1 AGQRREADMLLGQL
15 AQRRPTDPEQVYAYG
30 LYLSSSERE
39 RAALTHLNT
48 LPRDKWTP
56 NILELAQR
64 LQTNEL
70 MTTANRLRDN
80 GQEAQAIAL
89 LRQQPA
95 SDRIDFTLADWA
107 QQRGD
112 NAAARAQYQAVL
124 ARTPGS
130 EEARLGLA
138 EALIAD
144 GDNAAAREQLAA
156 LTTPAASG
164 EPRSPGTQRRL
175 ANAQ

>member
-1 AGQRREADMLLGQL
+1 MLLGQL

-30 LYLSSSERE
+30 LYLSGSERE

-70 MTTANRLRDN
+70 MATANRLRDN
-80 GQEAQAIAL
+80 GQEAQAVAL

-95 SDRIDFTLADWA
+95 PAGKRSGRRRTAPRGRYAAGATGPAQADR
-107 QQRGD
+107 
-112 NAAARAQYQAVL
+112 
-124 ARTPGS
+124 P
-130 EEARLGLA
+130 
-138 EALIAD
+138 
-144 GDNAAAREQLAA
+144 
-156 LTTPAASG
+156 
-164 EPRSPGTQRRL
+164 
-175 ANAQ
+175 